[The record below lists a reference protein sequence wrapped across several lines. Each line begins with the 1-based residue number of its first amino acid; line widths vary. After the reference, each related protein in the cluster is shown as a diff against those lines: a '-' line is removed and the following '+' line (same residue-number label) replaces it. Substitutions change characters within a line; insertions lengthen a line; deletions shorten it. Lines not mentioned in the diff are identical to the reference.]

1 MIKVFNFIGLLK
13 GSGHSVAAPP
23 MMGGGGGL
31 QEEMAR
37 KLAAR
42 MNKSSG
48 GPSNPAPK
56 VNNPPLPKPQ
66 ANSKWNFLNFSLCS
80 KNTISCSTH
89 S

>member
-1 MIKVFNFIGLLK
+1 MIKLFNYICLLE
-13 GSGHSVAAPP
+13 GHSAAAPP

-48 GPSNPAPK
+48 GSSNPAPK
-56 VNNPPLPKPQ
+56 VNNPPQPKPQ
-66 ANSKWNFLNFSLCS
+66 VNSKWNFLNFSICS
-80 KNTISCSTH
+80 KNTNSCSTTT
-89 S
+89 